1 MIQLCNS
8 FSHVT
13 LIKYY
18 YYYYL
23 IVNLDDEVENNN
35 CHYHDNYYQDNDD
48 EDNNETGKV
57 RGSWVKGGGRGS
69 LNLDES

>member
-1 MIQLCNS
+1 MKWLGRGQV
-8 FSHVT
+8 H
-13 LIKYY
+13 LI
-18 YYYYL
+18 L
-23 IVNLDDEVENNN
+23 NLDDEVEDNDY
-35 CHYHDNYYQDNDD
+35 HYHDNYYQDNDD

>member
-1 MIQLCNS
+1 M
-8 FSHVT
+8 
-13 LIKYY
+13 
-18 YYYYL
+18 
-23 IVNLDDEVENNN
+23 NLDDEVENNN

>member
-1 MIQLCNS
+1 MIL
-8 FSHVT
+8 
-13 LIKYY
+13 
-18 YYYYL
+18 
-23 IVNLDDEVENNN
+23 NLDDEVEDNDYH
-35 CHYHDNYYQDNDD
+35 CHDNYYQDNDD

>member
-1 MIQLCNS
+1 
-8 FSHVT
+8 
-13 LIKYY
+13 
-18 YYYYL
+18 
-23 IVNLDDEVENNN
+23 VNLDDEVENNN
-35 CHYHDNYYQDNDD
+35 CYYHDNHDQYNDD

>member
-1 MIQLCNS
+1 MKWLGRGQVLECV
-8 FSHVT
+8 H
-13 LIKYY
+13 
-18 YYYYL
+18 L
-23 IVNLDDEVENNN
+23 IVNLDDEVENSN
-35 CHYHDNYYQDNDD
+35 CYYHDNYDQDNDD

>member
-1 MIQLCNS
+1 MD
-8 FSHVT
+8 
-13 LIKYY
+13 
-18 YYYYL
+18 
-23 IVNLDDEVENNN
+23 LDDDFIKDDDDN
-35 CHYHDNYYQDNDD
+35 HYLDNDD